1 MVRKSIT
8 PQTLPQMSDE
18 SAFTALTDRVLD
30 TLGTALD
37 ASGSDLDWSE
47 NDGVLTI
54 ECADGSR
61 VIVNRHLPNR
71 ELWVAAK
78 SGGFHF
84 RVAGGAWR
92 DTRSGDELGATL
104 ERLLQAQTGI
114 EVRLPLLPA
123 S

>member
-1 MVRKSIT
+1 MI
-8 PQTLPQMSDE
+8 DE
-18 SAFTALTDRVLD
+18 STFTALTDRVLAAI
-30 TLGTALD
+30 GTALD
-37 ASGSDLDWSE
+37 ASGGDLDWSE
-47 NDGVLTI
+47 NDGVLSI

-84 RVAGGAWR
+84 RLEAGAWR
-92 DTRSGDELGATL
+92 DSRGGEELGAAL
-104 ERLLQAQTGI
+104 ERLLRAQAGI
-114 EVRLPLLPA
+114 AVRMPALPT

>member
-1 MVRKSIT
+1 MIE
-8 PQTLPQMSDE
+8 E
-18 SAFTALTDRVLD
+18 SAFIALTDRVLE
-30 TLGTALD
+30 TIGTALD
-37 ASGSDLDWSE
+37 AAGSDLDWSE

-84 RVAGGAWR
+84 RAEGGAWR
-92 DTRSGDELGATL
+92 DTKSGEELATAL
-104 ERLLQAQTGI
+104 ERLLRSQGDAI
-114 EVRLPLLPA
+114 VRLPPLPVGK
-123 S
+123 ST

>member
-1 MVRKSIT
+1 
-8 PQTLPQMSDE
+8 MSDE
-18 SAFTALTDRVLD
+18 SAFTALTDRVLAAI
-30 TLGTALD
+30 GTALD
-37 ASGSDLDWSE
+37 TSGCDLDWSE

-84 RVAGGAWR
+84 RAERGAWR
-92 DTRSGDELGATL
+92 DTRSGEELGATL
-104 ERLLQAQTGI
+104 VRLLRAQAGG
-114 EVRLPLLPA
+114 EVRLPILPA
-123 S
+123 G

>member
-1 MVRKSIT
+1 MLQGVSPMI
-8 PQTLPQMSDE
+8 DE
-18 SAFTALTDRVLD
+18 SAFTALTERVLD
-30 TLGTALD
+30 AIGTALD
-37 ASGSDLDWSE
+37 ASGGDLDWSE

-84 RVAGGAWR
+84 RAEGGAWR
-92 DTRSGDELGATL
+92 DTRSGEELSAALG
-104 ERLLQAQTGI
+104 RLLQAQAGI
-114 EVRLPLLPA
+114 TVRLPVLRA